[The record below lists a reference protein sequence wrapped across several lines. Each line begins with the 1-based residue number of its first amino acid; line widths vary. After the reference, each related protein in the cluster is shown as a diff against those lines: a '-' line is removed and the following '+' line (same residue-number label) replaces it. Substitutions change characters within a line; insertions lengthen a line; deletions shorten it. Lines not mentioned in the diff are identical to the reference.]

1 MHAKTFFFWNFIV
14 WKYNMIYLFIFWE
27 RLGRMHE
34 NKIYIYI
41 FFFFWRRPGI
51 LLSDLYL
58 YNIKIQ
64 TNIDQSAVKNFRK
77 SQMFFF
83 KKRLF
88 FEIILKK
95 ILFIFIFWAG
105 LDLASPAWSLAPA
118 SDQNPTIHARVMFY
132 ACMNRAKVINLPSH
146 CSSPSCR

>member
-1 MHAKTFFFWNFIV
+1 MLKLFVFEILLFENTIWF
-14 WKYNMIYLFIFWE
+14 IYLFFE
-27 RLGRMHE
+27 RDLAVCM
-34 NKIYIYI
+34 KTKYIYIY

-77 SQMFFF
+77 SQMFFL